1 MRAVLSI
8 VLFSFG
14 VNAIAQTAPLI
25 RFGRGFAA
33 EEQVWLMSARPDLTP
48 NQGKRYQL
56 KQILFQA
63 NPERFQAYLAG
74 ELDAGTA
81 PGLAV
86 IFARAQGMDMKIV
99 ANVCLEAGGNYFAT
113 TYMVKDDGPIK
124 SIKDLK
130 GGTVGVVGIKTA
142 TDLWARAGL
151 INAGLVPDKDTKVVP
166 MAFPVIGDAVRTG
179 KVSAGTFVE
188 PFYSAEMAKGDKYFT
203 TTYMVKDDGPIKSVK
218 DLKGGT
224 IGVVGIKTATDLWAR
239 AGLINAGLVPDKDT
253 KVVPMAFP
261 VIGDAV
267 RTGKVAAG
275 TFVEPFYSSEM
286 AKGGLRKL
294 FTAVDAVGYEHELLD
309 IFFGEKFLKAHPEAV
324 RAFLADYVAVTKYY
338 LANTEQAKRDLHK
351 AGFVRTPIEIYLKN
365 ADWKR
370 DANARVDVESL
381 KKLSTFM
388 HEKLQWLDKP
398 VNVDGMVDQS
408 YLPR

>member
-1 MRAVLSI
+1 VTRIFLAGLGFILV
-8 VLFSFG
+8 G
-14 VNAIAQTAPLI
+14 NALAAGPLI

-48 NQGKRYQL
+48 NQGKRYEL

-63 NPERFQAYLAG
+63 NPERFQAFLAG

-99 ANVCLEAGGNYFAT
+99 ASICLEAKGEQYFTT
-113 TYMVKDDGPIK
+113 TYMVKDDGPVKTIQ
-124 SIKDLK
+124 DLK
-130 GGTVGVVGIKTA
+130 GGTIGVVGIKTA

-151 INAGLVPDKDTKVVP
+151 INAGLAPDKDTKVVP

-188 PFYSAEMAKGDKYFT
+188 PFYSAEMAKG
-203 TTYMVKDDGPIKSVK
+203 
-218 DLKGGT
+218 
-224 IGVVGIKTATDLWAR
+224 
-239 AGLINAGLVPDKDT
+239 
-253 KVVPMAFP
+253 
-261 VIGDAV
+261 
-267 RTGKVAAG
+267 
-275 TFVEPFYSSEM
+275 
-286 AKGGLRKL
+286 GLRKL
-294 FTAVDAVGYEHELLD
+294 FTAVDAVGYDHELLD
-309 IFFGEKFLKAHPEAV
+309 IFFGEKFLKANPDAV
-324 RAFLADYVAVTKYY
+324 RAFLADYVAVTRYY

-351 AGFVRTPIEIYLKN
+351 AGFVRTPIDIYLRN

-370 DANARVDVESL
+370 DPGARVDVESL
-381 KKLSTFM
+381 KRLSAFM
-388 HEKLQWLDKP
+388 LDKLQWLEKP
-398 VNVDGMVDQS
+398 VNVDSMVDLS

>member
-1 MRAVLSI
+1 MARISLAVLSL
-8 VLFSFG
+8 VFLG
-14 VNAIAQTAPLI
+14 NALAQTAPLI

-33 EEQVWLMSARPDLTP
+33 EEQVWLMSARPDLAP

-63 NPERFQAYLAG
+63 NPERFQAFLAG

-86 IFARAQGMDMKIV
+86 IFARAQGVDMKIV
-99 ANVCLEAGGNYFAT
+99 ASICLEAAGKEWFST
-113 TYMVKDDGPIK
+113 TYMVKDDGP
-124 SIKDLK
+124 
-130 GGTVGVVGIKTA
+130 
-142 TDLWARAGL
+142 
-151 INAGLVPDKDTKVVP
+151 
-166 MAFPVIGDAVRTG
+166 
-179 KVSAGTFVE
+179 
-188 PFYSAEMAKGDKYFT
+188 
-203 TTYMVKDDGPIKSVK
+203 VKRVQ

-253 KVVPMAFP
+253 KVVPMGFP

-267 RTGKVAAG
+267 RTGKVSAG
-275 TFVEPFYSSEM
+275 TFVEPFYSAEV

-294 FTAVDAVGYEHELLD
+294 FTATEAVGYDHELLD
-309 IFFGEKFLKAHPEAV
+309 IFFGEKFLKANPDAV

-338 LANTEQAKRDLHK
+338 LANTAQAKADLHK
-351 AGFVRTPIEIYLKN
+351 AGFVRTPLETYLKN

-370 DANARVDVESL
+370 DPNARVDVESL
-381 KKLSTFM
+381 KKLSGFM
-388 HEKLQWLDKP
+388 LDKLQWLEKP
-398 VNVDGMVDQS
+398 VNVDSMVDLS

>member
-1 MRAVLSI
+1 MIRIFLSI
-8 VLFSFG
+8 LGFVFLG
-14 VNAIAQTAPLI
+14 NAIAQTPPLI

-63 NPERFQAYLAG
+63 NPERFQAFLAG

-99 ANVCLEAGGNYFAT
+99 ASVCLEARGDKYFT
-113 TYMVKDDGPIK
+113 TAYMVKDDGPVK
-124 SIKDLK
+124 SVKDLK
-130 GGTVGVVGIKTA
+130 GGTIGVVGIKTA

-188 PFYSAEMAKGDKYFT
+188 PFYSAEMAKG
-203 TTYMVKDDGPIKSVK
+203 
-218 DLKGGT
+218 
-224 IGVVGIKTATDLWAR
+224 
-239 AGLINAGLVPDKDT
+239 
-253 KVVPMAFP
+253 
-261 VIGDAV
+261 
-267 RTGKVAAG
+267 
-275 TFVEPFYSSEM
+275 
-286 AKGGLRKL
+286 GLRKL
-294 FTAVDAVGYEHELLD
+294 FTATDAMGYDHELLD
-309 IFFGEKFLKAHPEAV
+309 IFFGEKFLKANPDAV

-338 LANTEQAKRDLHK
+338 LANTEQAKTDLHK
-351 AGFVRTPIEIYLKN
+351 AGFVRTPLPVYLKTS
-365 ADWKR
+365 DWKR
-370 DANARVDVESL
+370 DPNARVDVESL
-381 KKLSTFM
+381 KKLSAFM
-388 HEKLQWLDKP
+388 LDKLQWLEKP

>member
-1 MRAVLSI
+1 MTRISLVLLGF
-8 VLFSFG
+8 VFLG
-14 VNAIAQTAPLI
+14 NALAQDAPLI

-99 ANVCLEAGGNYFAT
+99 ANVCLEA
-113 TYMVKDDGPIK
+113 
-124 SIKDLK
+124 
-130 GGTVGVVGIKTA
+130 
-142 TDLWARAGL
+142 
-151 INAGLVPDKDTKVVP
+151 
-166 MAFPVIGDAVRTG
+166 
-179 KVSAGTFVE
+179 
-188 PFYSAEMAKGDKYFT
+188 KGDKYFT

-253 KVVPMAFP
+253 KVVPMAVP

-267 RTGKVAAG
+267 RSGKVSAG
-275 TFVEPFYSSEM
+275 TFVEPFYSSQM

-338 LANTEQAKRDLHK
+338 LANMEQAKRDLHK
-351 AGFVRTPIEIYLKN
+351 AGFVRTPIDIYLKN

-370 DANARVDVESL
+370 DPDARVNVESL

-408 YLPR
+408 FLPR

>member
-1 MRAVLSI
+1 MKAFVALVLG
-8 VLFSFG
+8 FFT
-14 VNAIAQTAPLI
+14 VNALAQSAPLI

-33 EEQVWLMSARPDLTP
+33 EEQVWLMSARPDLAP

-63 NPERFQAYLAG
+63 NPERFQAFLAG

-99 ANVCLEAGGNYFAT
+99 ASVCLEAKGDKYFTT
-113 TYMVKDDGPIK
+113 TYMVKEGGPVK
-124 SIKDLK
+124 SVKDLK
-130 GGTVGVVGIKTA
+130 GGTIAVVGIKTA

-166 MAFPVIGDAVRTG
+166 MAFPVIGDAVRTD

-188 PFYSAEMAKGDKYFT
+188 PFYSAE
-203 TTYMVKDDGPIKSVK
+203 
-218 DLKGGT
+218 
-224 IGVVGIKTATDLWAR
+224 R
-239 AGLINAGLVPDKDT
+239 
-253 KVVPMAFP
+253 
-261 VIGDAV
+261 
-267 RTGKVAAG
+267 
-275 TFVEPFYSSEM
+275 
-286 AKGGLRKL
+286 AKGGLRTL
-294 FTAVDAVGYEHELLD
+294 FTAVDAVGYDHELLD
-309 IFFGEKFLKAHPEAV
+309 IFFGEKFLKQHTDAV

-338 LANTEQAKRDLHK
+338 LSNMEQAKRDLHK
-351 AGFVRTPIEIYLKN
+351 AGFVKTPIDIYLKN

-370 DANARVDVESL
+370 DPNARVDVESL
-381 KKLSTFM
+381 KKLATFM

-398 VNVDGMVDQS
+398 VNVDSMVDQGF
-408 YLPR
+408 LPR

>member
-1 MRAVLSI
+1 VKAVLSV
-8 VLFSFG
+8 VLFFLT
-14 VNAIAQTAPLI
+14 VDAFAQTPPLI

-33 EEQVWLMSARPDLTP
+33 EEQVWLMSVRPDLTP

-81 PGLAV
+81 PGMA
-86 IFARAQGMDMKIV
+86 IIPARAQGMDIKIV
-99 ANVCLEAGGNYFAT
+99 ANVCLEAAGKQYFT
-113 TYMVKDDGPIK
+113 TQYMVKDDSPIK
-124 SIKDLK
+124 SVKDLK
-130 GGTVGVVGIKTA
+130 GGTIAVVGIRTA

-188 PFYSAEMAKGDKYFT
+188 PFYSAEMAKG
-203 TTYMVKDDGPIKSVK
+203 
-218 DLKGGT
+218 
-224 IGVVGIKTATDLWAR
+224 
-239 AGLINAGLVPDKDT
+239 
-253 KVVPMAFP
+253 
-261 VIGDAV
+261 
-267 RTGKVAAG
+267 
-275 TFVEPFYSSEM
+275 
-286 AKGGLRKL
+286 GLRKL
-294 FTAVDAVGYEHELLD
+294 FTATEAVGYDHELLS
-309 IFFGEKFLKAHPEAV
+309 IFFGEKFLKANPDAV

-338 LANTEQAKRDLHK
+338 LANMEQAKRDLHK
-351 AGFVRTPIEIYLKN
+351 AGFVRTPIDIYLKN

-370 DANARVDVESL
+370 DPDARVDVESL

-388 HEKLQWLDKP
+388 LDKLQWLEKP